1 LQFADARTPVSLV
14 RDLKDSDVTSS
25 DSVITIEPGKTKKIN
40 IVFTAGA
47 ERGIQTGKLILQ
59 YSLAGTN
66 AYSTLE
72 IPVVLEV
79 KVLAKLFDISLSIPA
94 LFKKV
99 FAKSTLRAQVDL
111 LNVGTSDELRDVTID
126 YIIKDFDNNILHKES
141 ETIAVGKSKS
151 YLKSIELPELK
162 PGKYVLTTELV
173 YGGEY
178 AFASNTFEVVTTGIL
193 PALMQK
199 PEYLAGLAGLVIILI
214 VLQNVYVIR
223 SAKNRRIVNRVKKK
237 SRSLRR

>member
-1 LQFADARTPVSLV
+1 
-14 RDLKDSDVTSS
+14 
-25 DSVITIEPGKTKKIN
+25 
-40 IVFTAGA
+40 
-47 ERGIQTGKLILQ
+47 
-59 YSLAGTN
+59 
-66 AYSTLE
+66 
-72 IPVVLEV
+72 
-79 KVLAKLFDISLSIPA
+79 
-94 LFKKV
+94 
-99 FAKSTLRAQVDL
+99 L

-162 PGKYVLTTELV
+162 PGKYILTTELV